1 MESTHDGNLCRIP
14 PCRTGPQPATPVC
27 TFLHTVSG
35 TCIRVDACHVVR
47 AASRRVVFFGF
58 ARDRGSKQAS
68 HVKTEGCK
76 KTDKQKESKAY
87 AWLLIFTSLF
97 LFELGT
103 PRPMAAMNWAQVS
116 FDDPDT
122 LVEEGEGRL
131 VGMQCPPAP
140 RLGPMQDPPLPASFE
155 LPPQWTSFHFHPYLG
170 KIPVLTNILKWVG
183 STTNQQIMK

>member
-1 MESTHDGNLCRIP
+1 MEVDRWLPQTKSGDVENWPAARYASLHFFTYRVRYLH
-14 PCRTGPQPATPVC
+14 PCGCLPRR
-27 TFLHTVSG
+27 SG
-35 TCIRVDACHVVR
+35 RFE
-47 AASRRVVFFGF
+47 ASRFFFGF

-76 KTDKQKESKAY
+76 KRDKQKESKAY

-103 PRPMAAMNWAQVS
+103 PLPMAAMNWAQVS

-140 RLGPMQDPPLPASFE
+140 RLGPLAGSFE

-170 KIPVLTNILKWVG
+170 KIPVLTNIFQWVG